1 MNSFDLNNLNFVNLI
16 KVYDIY
22 ISGKETRIRSCSS
35 PWLRRIRLRFRQ
47 RSNGFITK
55 IVWIFF

>member
-22 ISGKETRIRSCSS
+22 ISGKETRTK
-35 PWLRRIRLRFRQ
+35 L
-47 RSNGFITK
+47 FISLTTENPIKIPTK
-55 IVWIFF
+55 VEWIHNKDRMNIL